1 MTPTFVTVFMIYYF
15 VFFFIQ
21 GRDRRLQNIFKPV
34 TDCIDSIQP
43 SKGPSL
49 INKV

>member
-15 VFFFIQ
+15 VFFFMQ
-21 GRDRRLQNIFKPV
+21 GQDRRLQNIFNPV
-34 TDCIDSIQP
+34 IDCIDSIQP